1 MGNPTRQLVT
11 ENKTM
16 KSSWSLNVDC
26 W

>member
-1 MGNPTRQLVT
+1 MGNPTRQLVR